1 MLSRDLLDLA
11 DQLAKLGSTR
21 PKQAV
26 LRRAISTAYY
36 GVFHFLIEQATK
48 ELAGVRG
55 TDANLRAFLARGVS
69 HAGLKSICKSIGAGN
84 WPSSIEKRIG
94 KGALGPP
101 PAPLRS
107 VGAGFVNL
115 QELRHVADYD
125 PLRRF
130 NRADTIIEVGPADGL
145 VSDWGLVPDGD
156 EKRFFVYVIG
166 AASQRSDE

>member
-94 KGALGPP
+94 KGALG
-101 PAPLRS
+101 LRPRLP
-107 VGAGFVNL
+107 F
-115 QELRHVADYD
+115 
-125 PLRRF
+125 
-130 NRADTIIEVGPADGL
+130 
-145 VSDWGLVPDGD
+145 
-156 EKRFFVYVIG
+156 
-166 AASQRSDE
+166 AASAPASSTCRNCVTSPTTIPRDDSIELTRSSKSDQQTDW

>member
-11 DQLAKLGSTR
+11 DHLAKLGSTR
-21 PKQAV
+21 PKQAA

-55 TDANLRAFLARGVS
+55 TDANLRAFLARGGS
-69 HAGLKSICKSIGAGN
+69 HAGLKAVCKAVSTGN
-84 WPSSIEKRIG
+84 WPTLIEKRIG
-94 KGALGPP
+94 KGKLGAP

-107 VGAGFVNL
+107 VGAAFVNL

-130 NRADTIIEVGPADGL
+130 NRADTIIEVGRAQGL

-156 EKRFFVYVIG
+156 
-166 AASQRSDE
+166 